1 VKRACLLFV
10 ATLSVGVLA
19 QGQTVIAPL
28 PPRVGQPG
36 KDVSWVPTSDA
47 LVRQMLDMAEVT
59 SRDYVIDLGS
69 GDGRTVIA
77 AAGGGARA
85 LGIEY
90 DATLV
95 ELSNL
100 RRPDL
105 F

>member
-1 VKRACLLFV
+1 
-10 ATLSVGVLA
+10 
-19 QGQTVIAPL
+19 
-28 PPRVGQPG
+28 
-36 KDVSWVPTSDA
+36 VPTSDA

-69 GDGRTVIA
+69 GDGRAVIA
-77 AAGGGARA
+77 AARRGART

-90 DATLV
+90 DATLG